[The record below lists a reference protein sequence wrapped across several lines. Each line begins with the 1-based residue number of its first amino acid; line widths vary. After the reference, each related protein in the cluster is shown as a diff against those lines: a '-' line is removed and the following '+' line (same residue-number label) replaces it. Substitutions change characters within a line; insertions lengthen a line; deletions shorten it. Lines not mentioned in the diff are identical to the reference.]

1 MSAKKRTY
9 KFNWLDHLHYMGRS
23 SWRVDTRW
31 PKPLESVATSLLW
44 FPLFLLIVFK
54 STSAEAAL
62 FFIACLIAVAFGSE
76 WLFGK
81 YRFTPE
87 REKAYFRRY
96 PGRKQYSRK
105 TLFWIPVAMFLTSL
119 TLWGFVFYQ
128 IIGVSDKKPNH
139 SIETVGNRTAP
150 NKIIEQQDEFQVLD
164 EVVGVHMDTL
174 DEKLLRII
182 NQCEYS
188 IHYGKPVYVMHI
200 TGNDM
205 GGEFRVKLLNHTT
218 FEEINDGSSKFIECT
233 WIIGKNAEGI
243 ASDYQ
248 TCWYEQSDGCL
259 FFCDSLKWENGWEF

>member
-1 MSAKKRTY
+1 MAFQRKY

-54 STSAEAAL
+54 STSAEAAW

-150 NKIIEQQDEFQVLD
+150 NKILEQQDEFQVLD
-164 EVVGVHMDTL
+164 EVVGVRMDTL

-259 FFCDSLKWENGWEF
+259 FFCDSLKWKNDWEF